1 MECRRNSRIKNS
13 EPLKVEAK
21 MKTLEAKPSNC
32 GSNVRR
38 KNLILKHEILSPE
51 CDLFKASTPRRLHF
65 VLIARA
71 IIRILFIRGLGI
83 QYSVRNAL
91 THETT
96 IFYPLERI
104 KSFYIFESPDGL
116 KYVHFFSVKI
126 YESDERPEKM
136 LILFEVQFSFLF
148 NFLLI
153 LIRKWDRQWNFLGE
167 FIRNFEKLQR
177 AENLA

>member
-71 IIRILFIRGLGI
+71 IIIVLIGVFGSIYVLKSEFGREDSLGI
-83 QYSVRNAL
+83 TLMGVIGVL
-91 THETT
+91 CFTT
-96 IFYPLERI
+96 VIVMLLQTIEGRKPCKVLIFS
-104 KSFYIFESPDGL
+104 SFYL
-116 KYVHFFSVKI
+116 
-126 YESDERPEKM
+126 
-136 LILFEVQFSFLF
+136 
-148 NFLLI
+148 
-153 LIRKWDRQWNFLGE
+153 
-167 FIRNFEKLQR
+167 
-177 AENLA
+177 

>member
-21 MKTLEAKPSNC
+21 MKTLEAKPSTSPSNC

-71 IIRILFIRGLGI
+71 IIIVLIGVFGSIYVLKSEFGREDSLGI
-83 QYSVRNAL
+83 TLIGVIGVL
-91 THETT
+91 CFTT
-96 IFYPLERI
+96 VIVMLLQTIEGRKPCKVLIFP
-104 KSFYIFESPDGL
+104 SFYL
-116 KYVHFFSVKI
+116 
-126 YESDERPEKM
+126 
-136 LILFEVQFSFLF
+136 
-148 NFLLI
+148 
-153 LIRKWDRQWNFLGE
+153 
-167 FIRNFEKLQR
+167 
-177 AENLA
+177 